1 MKSGMMGGTIACCLL
16 VIPFLGLASDISI
29 HINDVIVSLAAP
41 PIAEADSLLVPL
53 VEFGALIGIDVKPS
67 DDGHEFLLRWPGR
80 RATYDIDV
88 FSLRQGVHY
97 AWLSWL
103 VGLVEGALHR
113 VGDAVYVEADRATL
127 LEIEADAD
135 RIILRFDRY
144 TPDLLVH
151 SDAMANV
158 SISLSNCGS
167 ELPPQ
172 RTLLGGPGFESV
184 QLHASG
190 RNRADLTVRLAEP
203 AELHVVRHEAAGY
216 YSLRLEPAAFEE
228 SESIIDISIGTTLHE
243 LSLAS
248 ESGSIDADFL
258 TIDTWRSR
266 YRLLP
271 AYPTTGLG
279 SGERVDSIAR
289 EAGADLA
296 IGVTPYGASPSVL
309 VIDGVPLINDSTGSA
324 LLTVDFFGRWDVGDP
339 AFTVCAEHT
348 GGKIPIDDV
357 NRPMVYGKAVAYTP
371 GYDGT
376 LVRGIPGSFRVI
388 KVRSDRVV
396 SVYEGPFVSAD
407 SSATLIVASGEAKA
421 RFSLV
426 ELGDP
431 IRLGCDWSAGERTIV
446 HAFETRPMLL
456 RDGIVE
462 GALADTS
469 GCCAALA
476 TDWHGGMTLLSLSCD
491 AAEGAQDM
499 TEIVLAI
506 LDRLEAPVRNVAV
519 LSEGG
524 PSTLVVRNAYDF
536 DRLGAA
542 ERYTLALCLVP
553 LTP

>member
-1 MKSGMMGGTIACCLL
+1 MKFGMMGGMIACCLL
-16 VIPFLGLASDISI
+16 VIPFLGHASDPSI
-29 HINDVIVSLAAP
+29 YVNDVAVSLVPP
-41 PIAEADSLLVPL
+41 PIADADSLLVPL

-67 DDGHEFLLRWPGR
+67 DDSHEFLLRWAGQ
-80 RATYDIDV
+80 RATYDVDV
-88 FSLRQGVHY
+88 FSLREGVRY

-103 VGLVEGALHR
+103 VGLVEGAVHR
-113 VGDAVYVEADRATL
+113 VGDAIYVEAERATL

-135 RIILRFDRY
+135 RVILRFDRY
-144 TPDLLVH
+144 TPDLVEH
-151 SDAMANV
+151 SEAEGLV

-167 ELPPQ
+167 DLPSQ

-184 QLHASG
+184 QLLASG
-190 RNRADLTVRLAEP
+190 RNRTELAVRLAEP
-203 AELHVVRHEAAGY
+203 AALRVVRHEAAGY

-228 SESIIDISIGTTLHE
+228 RESIIDISVGTTLHE
-243 LSLAS
+243 LSLSS
-248 ESGSIDADFL
+248 ESGSIDADIL
-258 TIDTWRSR
+258 TIDAWRSR

-296 IGVTPYGASPSVL
+296 IGVIPHGVPLSVL
-309 VIDGVPLINDSTGSA
+309 VIDSVPLINDSTGRE
-324 LLTVDFFGRWDVGDP
+324 LLTVDFFGRWDVGDL
-339 AFTVCAEHT
+339 AFTVCAKHT
-348 GGKIPIDDV
+348 GSSLPIDDV
-357 NRPMVYGKAVAYTP
+357 NRPMVYGEAVAYTP

-431 IRLGCDWSAGERTIV
+431 IRLECDWSAGERTIV
-446 HAFETRPMLL
+446 HAFETEPMLL
-456 RDGIVE
+456 RDGIPE
-462 GALADTS
+462 GVLPATS

-476 TDWHGGMTLLSLSCD
+476 TDWHGGMILLSLSCD
-491 AAEGAQDM
+491 SVEGVQDL

-506 LDRLEAPVRNVAV
+506 LGRLEAPVRHVAV
-519 LSEGG
+519 LSEAGR
-524 PSTLVVRNAYDF
+524 STLAVRNAYDF
-536 DRLGAA
+536 DRLGVA
-542 ERYTLALCLVP
+542 EPYTLALCLVP